1 MLFPKST
8 MLQPMLSA
16 QVVFVDAIKDSED
29 ALVSGD
35 ASLIFTHPGASVQQI
50 ELYMIYIALHVTP
63 NL

>member
-1 MLFPKST
+1 